1 MKVFGGTLVRGRSIE
16 PAHVPVHLNEAFVI
30 KTDADAAALINS
42 IGTRHPELLARWVST
57 SPNKIDVSYRRY
69 GGAKRLLRAIEI
81 LARDNPED
89 LIPLTAEDGAPDREN
104 TTLPWMLL
112 AMASGIRDVSV
123 PMYDFLREVFEGMG
137 TISFPSGRVVRA
149 QGTGYFD
156 GTRDSRFRMINYEEV
171 VRKD

>member
-1 MKVFGGTLVRGRSIE
+1 
-16 PAHVPVHLNEAFVI
+16 
-30 KTDADAAALINS
+30 
-42 IGTRHPELLARWVST
+42 
-57 SPNKIDVSYRRY
+57 
-69 GGAKRLLRAIEI
+69 
-81 LARDNPED
+81 
-89 LIPLTAEDGAPDREN
+89 
-104 TTLPWMLL
+104 MLL

>member
-1 MKVFGGTLVRGRSIE
+1 MKVFGGTLVRGRNIE
-16 PAHVPVHLNEAFVI
+16 PAHVPVHQCETFVI

-42 IGTRHPELLARWVST
+42 IGTRHPELLARWVSNN
-57 SPNKIDVSYRRY
+57 PDKIDVSYRRY

-81 LARDNPED
+81 LSRDNPED
-89 LIPLTAEDGAPDREN
+89 LTPLTAEDGAPDRDT

-112 AMASGIRDVSV
+112 ALASGVREVSI

-156 GTRDSRFRMINYEEV
+156 GFRDSGFRMINYEEV